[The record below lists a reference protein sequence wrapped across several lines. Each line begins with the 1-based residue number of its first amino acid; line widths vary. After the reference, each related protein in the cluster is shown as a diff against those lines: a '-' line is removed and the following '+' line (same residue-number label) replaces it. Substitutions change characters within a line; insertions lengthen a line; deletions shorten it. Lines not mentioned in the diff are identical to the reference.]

1 MRDKRWG
8 RNRIAE
14 ITKYALSFAAVMLIG
29 AVLVGIQGENPVT
42 ALAAIFQGSL
52 GSGKAIGNSIRWSIP
67 CILSGISAAVAFKSG
82 VNNLGIEG
90 QMYCGALCAA
100 MVGYMLH
107 LPAGIHAAVSILA
120 GAVVGL
126 LYALIPALMRM
137 FLKIN
142 EMVVTLMMNYI
153 AVLATEYITIRLI
166 SLSAV
171 ANPLSVETPVIDES
185 AALPVLLTGTKANA
199 GIFIAVLTVVVT
211 AWVYKYTIKGY
222 ELKQVGE
229 NPHFSKIGGINVKKT
244 FASIFLIS
252 GFIGGMCGAV
262 EVTGAYKK
270 FTAGFAGTLGWDGIM
285 IARIAKNK
293 PFAVL
298 VVSFL
303 WGILKAG
310 SLQME
315 RVTNI
320 NRLTVTL
327 IQAIFVLFITVD
339 YEKIFELFSSRKKKR
354 AGVEGGKANA

>member
-1 MRDKRWG
+1 MVRNKR
-8 RNRIAE
+8 ISPE
-14 ITKYALSFAAVMLIG
+14 TKNELVKYVLSFVAVVLIG
-29 AVLVGIQGENPVT
+29 AVLIGVQGEKPT
-42 ALAAIFQGSL
+42 DAITAIFQGAL
-52 GSGKAIGNSIRWSIP
+52 GSKTAIGNSVRWSIP
-67 CILSGISAAVAFKSG
+67 CIMSGMSAAVAFKSG

-100 MVGYMLH
+100 MVGYMMK
-107 LPAGIHAAVSILA
+107 LPAGLHAGICILA
-120 GAVVGL
+120 GALAGT

-137 FLKIN
+137 ILKIN
-142 EMVVTLMMNYI
+142 EMVVTLMLNYI
-153 AVLATEYITIRLI
+153 AVLATEFITIQLI

-171 ANPLSVETPVIDES
+171 ANPLSVETPVIADG
-185 AALPVLLTGTKANA
+185 ALLPILIQGTKANA
-199 GIFIAVLTVVVT
+199 GIFIALLTVLAI

-229 NPHFSKIGGINVKKT
+229 NPNFSKVGGINVRKT
-244 FASIFLIS
+244 FATVFLLS

-270 FTAGFAGTLGWDGIM
+270 FSAGFAGTLGWDGIM
-285 IARIAKNK
+285 ISRIGKNK

-298 VVSFL
+298 IVSLL

-315 RVTNI
+315 RVTDV

-339 YEKIFELFSSRKKKR
+339 YAKVFELVTKAHKKR
-354 AGVEGGKANA
+354 FVAEGGKG

>member
-1 MRDKRWG
+1 MRNKKISTETV
-8 RNRIAE
+8 NEFI
-14 ITKYALSFAAVMLIG
+14 KYTFSFVAVMVIG
-29 AVLVGIQGENPVT
+29 AILIGIQGEKPVS
-42 ALAAIFQGSL
+42 AIMAIFQGAL
-52 GSGKAIGNSIRWSIP
+52 GSKTAIGNSIRWSIP
-67 CILSGISAAVAFKSG
+67 CIMSGMSAAVAFKSG

-100 MVGYMLH
+100 IVGYMMK
-107 LPAGIHAAVSILA
+107 LPAGIHAAVCVLA
-120 GAVVGL
+120 GALAGL

-137 FLKIN
+137 VLKVN

-171 ANPLSVETPVIDES
+171 ANPLSVETPVMEES
-185 AALPVLLTGTKANA
+185 ALLPVLIKGTKANA
-199 GIFIAVLTVVVT
+199 GIFIALFVVAAI

-229 NPHFSKIGGINVKKT
+229 NPQFAKIGGVDVRKT
-244 FASIFLIS
+244 FISIFLIS

-262 EVTGAYKK
+262 EAAGAYKK
-270 FTAGFAGTLGWDGIM
+270 FSAGFAGSLGWDGIM
-285 IARIAKNK
+285 IARIGKNK

-298 VVSFL
+298 IVSFL

-315 RVTNI
+315 RVTDI

-339 YEKIFELFSSRKKKR
+339 YAKVFALVSAGRKKIPVMK
-354 AGVEGGKANA
+354 GGKA